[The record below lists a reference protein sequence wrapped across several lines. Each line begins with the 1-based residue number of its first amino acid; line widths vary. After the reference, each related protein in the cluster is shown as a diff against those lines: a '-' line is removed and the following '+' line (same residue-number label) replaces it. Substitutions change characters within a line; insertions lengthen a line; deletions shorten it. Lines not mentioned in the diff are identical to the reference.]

1 MKSMAFL
8 KMNGAGN
15 DFVVAADCDGNTV
28 PRSAEAIRGFCDRRR
43 GIGADGVIILKP
55 LGGNRLKMEYFNAD
69 GSSAEMCGNGLR
81 CAMEFA
87 AELELVPGDH
97 AVFLTGAGELEAWRL
112 APGLIR
118 TAMPPAAP
126 FRILTVCGYSC
137 YLTSTGVHHAVVPLR
152 KTELDEIE
160 VDVLGR
166 AIRFS
171 DELAPEGANVDF
183 IEMPDRDTI
192 RIRTYERGVEA
203 ETLACGTGM
212 AAAGAYAHRFL
223 EPREKRR
230 ILSAGGDVL
239 TVEIRGDGKNPGEI
253 FLSGP
258 AQTAFSGK
266 MDLK

>member
-55 LGGNRLKMEYFNAD
+55 LGGTRLKMEYFNAD

-137 YLTSTGVHHAVVPLR
+137 YLTSTGVPHAVVPLR

>member
-55 LGGNRLKMEYFNAD
+55 LGGTRLKMEYFNAD

-118 TAMPPAAP
+118 TAMPPAGP

-137 YLTSTGVHHAVVPLR
+137 YLTSTGVPHAVVPLR

>member
-43 GIGADGVIILKP
+43 GIGADGIIILKP

-137 YLTSTGVHHAVVPLR
+137 YLTSTGVPHAVVPLR

>member
-28 PRSAEAIRGFCDRRR
+28 PRSPEAIRGFCDRRR

-137 YLTSTGVHHAVVPLR
+137 YLTSTGVPHAVVPLR

>member
-137 YLTSTGVHHAVVPLR
+137 YLTSTGVPHAVVSLR

-212 AAAGAYAHRFL
+212 AAAGAYAYRFL

>member
-137 YLTSTGVHHAVVPLR
+137 YLTSTGVPHAVVPLR

>member
-118 TAMPPAAP
+118 TVMPPAAP

-137 YLTSTGVHHAVVPLR
+137 YLTSTGVPHAVVPLR

>member
-81 CAMEFA
+81 CSMEFA

-137 YLTSTGVHHAVVPLR
+137 YLTSTGVPHAVVPLR

>member
-28 PRSAEAIRGFCDRRR
+28 LRSVQSIRFFCDRKR
-43 GIGADGVIILKP
+43 GIGADGFIILKP
-55 LGGNRLKMEYFNAD
+55 LSENKLKMEYFNAD
-69 GSSAEMCGNGLR
+69 GSPAEMCGNGLR

-87 AELELVPGDH
+87 SELGLVSGEY

-112 APGLIR
+112 APGRVR
-118 TAMPPAAP
+118 TGMPLAAP
-126 FRILTVCGYSC
+126 FRILTVCGYTC
-137 YLTSTGVHHAVVPLR
+137 YLTSTGVPHVVVPLQ

-166 AIRFS
+166 AIRFA
-171 DELAPEGANVDF
+171 EEFAPGGANVDF
-183 IEMPDRDTI
+183 VEMPDADTI

-212 AAAGAYAHRFL
+212 AAAGAYAYLYRGA
-223 EPREKRR
+223 KKSRR
-230 ILSAGGDVL
+230 VICAGGDVL
-239 TVEIRGDGKNPGEI
+239 TVEINAEGDHLKEI

-258 AQTAFSGK
+258 AEIAFSGK